1 MTRKVD
7 VEISIFNADTTLM
20 LHDQNK
26 TANNLVSRVSHV
38 TGGDKMKDPRNRIG
52 QPKTIC
58 LATRT

>member
-20 LHDQNK
+20 LLDQNK

-38 TGGDKMKDPRNRIG
+38 TGGDKMKDPGNRIG
-52 QPKTIC
+52 
-58 LATRT
+58 